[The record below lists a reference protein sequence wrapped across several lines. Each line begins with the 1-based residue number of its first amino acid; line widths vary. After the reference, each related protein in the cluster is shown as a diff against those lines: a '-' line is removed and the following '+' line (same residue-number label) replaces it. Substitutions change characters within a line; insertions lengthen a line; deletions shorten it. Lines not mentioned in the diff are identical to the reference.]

1 MLEAVFN
8 VANHNARIVACSMNS
23 QDHLPQAGPLKN
35 TGNIVLK
42 SIKYEGYVVFNHMDY
57 EEKSLNDATP
67 FFVSGA
73 AKHHMNIVN
82 GIKNVPKELV
92 KAFRDNKK
100 GKQVVHVADL

>member
-1 MLEAVFN
+1 
-8 VANHNARIVACSMNS
+8 
-23 QDHLPQAGPLKN
+23 
-35 TGNIVLK
+35 
-42 SIKYEGYVVFNHMDY
+42 MDY

-92 KAFRDNKK
+92 NSLISRATYKYMASVIDSNLLLRNKD
-100 GKQVVHVADL
+100 QVFFLVSPDII